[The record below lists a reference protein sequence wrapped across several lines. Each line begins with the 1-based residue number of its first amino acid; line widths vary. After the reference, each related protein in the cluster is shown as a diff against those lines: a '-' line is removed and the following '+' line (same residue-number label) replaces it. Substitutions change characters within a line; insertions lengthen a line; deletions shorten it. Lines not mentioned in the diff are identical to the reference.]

1 MKSKPI
7 LLIVNY
13 SKIFK
18 IERFQ
23 ISDDFFILDILLCR
37 EIFHHV
43 PFGSIAEIVRVNST
57 ELKYELKITD
67 FRLLEF
73 KLLDTCRI
81 YFDWFFF
88 NNFDE

>member
-7 LLIVNY
+7 HLIVNY

-43 PFGSIAEIVRVNST
+43 PFGSIAELGEKS
-57 ELKYELKITD
+57 L
-67 FRLLEF
+67 
-73 KLLDTCRI
+73 
-81 YFDWFFF
+81 
-88 NNFDE
+88 